1 MIMITICIDW
11 VKPSNIFHDAKCDS
25 NILTNNDIWL
35 KITFTSFSQ
44 RKTHSVIHWLVF
56 LCKWI
61 CLLHVLSFMTTT
73 GYEIGTCTF
82 MVLLLGT
89 YIFEVSQSFFE
100 LPQSHVCWCS
110 PIVSLQHCKL
120 LLITYCILYEHVYK
134 PHACKRETHTPRI
147 YYL

>member
-1 MIMITICIDW
+1 MT
-11 VKPSNIFHDAKCDS
+11 SG
-25 NILTNNDIWL
+25 L
-35 KITFTSFSQ
+35 KS
-44 RKTHSVIHWLVF
+44 HSLAFLKENHIHWFVF

-61 CLLHVLSFMTTT
+61 CLWHVLSFMTTT

-134 PHACKRETHTPRI
+134 PQVCLCACVHMHVHAKERLTLQEFII
-147 YYL
+147 YKCLRLLSIQQAHIHWN